1 MDFQRLLLQVE
12 QALSSEEVQALA
24 FLCTDLLGKDLNS
37 VTTASK
43 LFSLLTDQEL
53 LSPDQPCLLA
63 DLLLTIQRH
72 SLMRGLGLNNQ
83 LPTTSRDISPYRK
96 MLYDLSENIT
106 RDELREIKFLLSNEL
121 PRRKLE
127 DNLTTLQLFLE
138 MEKMDILSIIKL
150 NTLESIIESVCPVLK
165 KTIEKYKTQ
174 NSLSGPGT
182 QETGVGQLR
191 PRSVSEA
198 HAGIQAAS
206 MLPKRPVSCE
216 LSVEPYGH
224 SDETLI
230 PPTNFSSSQ
239 PSAKVSSLNRSD
251 TSLDVRRVS
260 YSMDAGLSHGLSL
273 LSTNGD
279 NCAAPI
285 KEYHH
290 VSSTSSCGDNKNF
303 GPADP
308 QRGNTKREELGE
320 YSMTGKKRGFCLIIN
335 NCDFRNSPLPLKE
348 RAGTHIDKSKITFTC
363 NTYYTEILPIPVC
376 GLLLKNQGSTTTTC
390 VLESLVSVFKWLGF
404 ETQTEPD
411 CSREKILS
419 LLAELRNRDHSQM
432 DCLVCCV
439 LSHGLEGGVY
449 GVDGLEVSVR
459 ELTEPFSGL
468 ECSSLRDKPKLF
480 FIQACQGNKDQKQV
494 FIQSDGPAPSSTT
507 SSSICTDAVVHRDS
521 IPTDADFLLGMA
533 TVPHFASFRDKR
545 QGTWFIQ
552 SLCQNLINLVPSG
565 YDLLSILT
573 KVNDDV
579 SRKTNGIKK
588 QMPQPAYSLRKR
600 VVFPIPKEP
609 PPRLC
614 EPQALA

>member
-1 MDFQRLLLQVE
+1 MDFQRRLLQVE
-12 QALSSEEVQALA
+12 QALSSEDVQALA
-24 FLCTDLLGKDLNS
+24 FLCKDLLEKDLNS

-43 LFSLLTDQEL
+43 LFSLLTDKEL
-53 LSPDQPCLLA
+53 LSPDQPYLLA
-63 DLLLTIQRH
+63 DLLLTIQQH
-72 SLMRGLGLNNQ
+72 SLMRSLGLNNQ
-83 LPTTSRDISPYRK
+83 LSTTCSPISPYRK
-96 MLYDLSENIT
+96 LLYNLSENIT
-106 RDELREIKFLLSNEL
+106 KDELREIKFLLRIEL

-127 DNLTTLQLFLE
+127 DNLTTLQVFLE
-138 MEKMDILSIIKL
+138 MEKMDILSITKL
-150 NTLESIIESVCPVLK
+150 NTLESIFESVCPMLK
-165 KTIEKYKTQ
+165 TTIQKYKTQ
-174 NSLSGPGT
+174 NSLPGPGT
-182 QETGVGQLR
+182 QETGVGYR

-198 HAGIQAAS
+198 HPEIQAAS
-206 MLPKRPVSCE
+206 MLPKRPVSWG
-216 LSVEPYGH
+216 LSVEQFCH

-230 PPTNFSSSQ
+230 PPTYFSSSQ
-239 PSAKVSSLNRSD
+239 PSAKVSSLNRPD
-251 TSLDVRRVS
+251 TSLDVWRVS
-260 YSMDAGLSHGLSL
+260 DPMDAGLSHRLSL

-279 NCAAPI
+279 NCASPS

-290 VSSTSSCGDNKNF
+290 VSSTSSCGDHKNF

-308 QRGNTKREELGE
+308 QTGNTKREELGE

-335 NCDFRNSPLPLKE
+335 NCDFSNSPQLLKE
-348 RAGTHIDKSKITFTC
+348 REGTHIDKK
-363 NTYYTEILPIPVC
+363 
-376 GLLLKNQGSTTTTC
+376 
-390 VLESLVSVFKWLGF
+390 SLVSVFKWLGF

-439 LSHGLEGGVY
+439 LSHGLAGGVY

-494 FIQSDGPAPSSTT
+494 FIQSDGPGPSSTT
-507 SSSICTDAVVHRDS
+507 TSSICTDAVVHRDS

-614 EPQALA
+614 EPQVLA

>member
-1 MDFQRLLLQVE
+1 MDFQRRLLQVE

-83 LPTTSRDISPYRK
+83 LPTTSRHISPYRK

-138 MEKMDILSIIKL
+138 MEKMDILSIVKL

-165 KTIEKYKTQ
+165 KTIKKYKTQ

-224 SDETLI
+224 SDETL
-230 PPTNFSSSQ
+230 N
-239 PSAKVSSLNRSD
+239 VSSLNRSD

-290 VSSTSSCGDNKNF
+290 VSSTSSCGDNTNF
-303 GPADP
+303 GPADA

-348 RAGTHIDKSKITFTC
+348 RAGTHIDKK
-363 NTYYTEILPIPVC
+363 
-376 GLLLKNQGSTTTTC
+376 
-390 VLESLVSVFKWLGF
+390 SLVSVFKWLGF

>member
-239 PSAKVSSLNRSD
+239 PSAKVN
-251 TSLDVRRVS
+251 VRRVS

-348 RAGTHIDKSKITFTC
+348 RAGTHIDKK
-363 NTYYTEILPIPVC
+363 
-376 GLLLKNQGSTTTTC
+376 
-390 VLESLVSVFKWLGF
+390 SLVSVFKWLGF

>member
-1 MDFQRLLLQVE
+1 MLPPKVQEMDFQRLLLQVE

-24 FLCTDLLGKDLNS
+24 FLCKDLLDKDLNS

-53 LSPDQPCLLA
+53 LSPDQPYLLA

-83 LPTTSRDISPYRK
+83 LPTTSRHISPYRK
-96 MLYDLSENIT
+96 LLYNLSENIT
-106 RDELREIKFLLSNEL
+106 RDELREIKFLLWNEL

-150 NTLESIIESVCPVLK
+150 NTLESIFESVCPMLNTRIK
-165 KTIEKYKTQ
+165 KYKTQ
-174 NSLSGPGT
+174 NSLAGT

-191 PRSVSEA
+191 PRSVSDA
-198 HAGIQAAS
+198 HPGIQAAS

-216 LSVEPYGH
+216 VSVEQYDH

-230 PPTNFSSSQ
+230 PHTYFSSSQ
-239 PSAKVSSLNRSD
+239 PSAKVTSLNQSD
-251 TSLDVRRVS
+251 TSLDARRVP
-260 YSMDAGLSHGLSL
+260 YLMDAGLSHGLSL

-290 VSSTSSCGDNKNF
+290 VSSTSSFGDSKNF

-308 QRGNTKREELGE
+308 QTGNTKREELGE

-335 NCDFRNSPLPLKE
+335 NHDFRNSPQPLKDRE
-348 RAGTHIDKSKITFTC
+348 GTHIDKK
-363 NTYYTEILPIPVC
+363 
-376 GLLLKNQGSTTTTC
+376 
-390 VLESLVSVFKWLGF
+390 SLVSVFKWLGF

-480 FIQACQGNKDQKQV
+480 FIQACQGNKEQKQV
-494 FIQSDGPAPSSTT
+494 FIQSDGPGPSSTT
-507 SSSICTDAVVHRDS
+507 TSSICTDAVVHRDS

-552 SLCQNLINLVPSG
+552 SLCQNLIDLVPSG

-600 VVFPIPKEP
+600 VVFPIPKEH

>member
-83 LPTTSRDISPYRK
+83 LPTTSRHISPYRK

-121 PRRKLE
+121 SRRKLE

-138 MEKMDILSIIKL
+138 MEKMDILSIVKL

-165 KTIEKYKTQ
+165 KTIKKYKTQ

-182 QETGVGQLR
+182 QETGMGQLR

-216 LSVEPYGH
+216 LSVEQYDH
-224 SDETLI
+224 S
-230 PPTNFSSSQ
+230 PPTYFSCSQ
-239 PSAKVSSLNRSD
+239 LSTKVSSLNRSD
-251 TSLDVRRVS
+251 TSL
-260 YSMDAGLSHGLSL
+260 
-273 LSTNGD
+273 
-279 NCAAPI
+279 
-285 KEYHH
+285 EYHQ

-335 NCDFRNSPLPLKE
+335 NYDFRNSPLPLKE
-348 RAGTHIDKSKITFTC
+348 RAGTHIDKK
-363 NTYYTEILPIPVC
+363 
-376 GLLLKNQGSTTTTC
+376 
-390 VLESLVSVFKWLGF
+390 SLVSVFKWLGF

-419 LLAELRNRDHSQM
+419 LLTELRNRDHSQM

>member
-1 MDFQRLLLQVE
+1 MLPLQ
-12 QALSSEEVQALA
+12 
-24 FLCTDLLGKDLNS
+24 K
-37 VTTASK
+37 
-43 LFSLLTDQEL
+43 
-53 LSPDQPCLLA
+53 
-63 DLLLTIQRH
+63 
-72 SLMRGLGLNNQ
+72 
-83 LPTTSRDISPYRK
+83 YRK

-138 MEKMDILSIIKL
+138 MEKMDILSIVKL

-165 KTIEKYKTQ
+165 KTIKKYKTQ

-191 PRSVSEA
+191 PTSVSEA

-224 SDETLI
+224 SDETLT
-230 PPTNFSSSQ
+230 PPTYFSSSQ

-285 KEYHH
+285 KEYNH

-348 RAGTHIDKSKITFTC
+348 RAGTHIDKK
-363 NTYYTEILPIPVC
+363 
-376 GLLLKNQGSTTTTC
+376 
-390 VLESLVSVFKWLGF
+390 SLVSVFKWLGF

-480 FIQACQGNKDQKQV
+480 FIQACQGNKEQKQV

>member
-12 QALSSEEVQALA
+12 QALSSEEVEALA

-43 LFSLLTDQEL
+43 LFSMLTDQEL

-83 LPTTSRDISPYRK
+83 LPTTSRHISPYRK

-106 RDELREIKFLLSNEL
+106 RDELRGIKFLLSNEL

-138 MEKMDILSIIKL
+138 MEKMDILSIVKL
-150 NTLESIIESVCPVLK
+150 KTLERIIESVCPVLK
-165 KTIEKYKTQ
+165 QKIKKYKTQ

-182 QETGVGQLR
+182 QETGMGQLR

-216 LSVEPYGH
+216 LSVEQYGH
-224 SDETLI
+224 S
-230 PPTNFSSSQ
+230 PPTYFSCSQ

-335 NCDFRNSPLPLKE
+335 NCDFRNSPLLLKE
-348 RAGTHIDKSKITFTC
+348 RAGTHIDKK
-363 NTYYTEILPIPVC
+363 
-376 GLLLKNQGSTTTTC
+376 
-390 VLESLVSVFKWLGF
+390 SLVSVFKWLGF

-419 LLAELRNRDHSQM
+419 LLTELRNRDHSQM

>member
-348 RAGTHIDKSKITFTC
+348 RAGTHIDKK
-363 NTYYTEILPIPVC
+363 
-376 GLLLKNQGSTTTTC
+376 
-390 VLESLVSVFKWLGF
+390 SLVSVFKWLGF

>member
-53 LSPDQPCLLA
+53 LSSDQPCLLA

-83 LPTTSRDISPYRK
+83 LPTTSRHISPYRK

-138 MEKMDILSIIKL
+138 MEKMDILSIVKL

-165 KTIEKYKTQ
+165 KTIKKYKTQ

-191 PRSVSEA
+191 PTSVSEA

-224 SDETLI
+224 SDETLT
-230 PPTNFSSSQ
+230 PPTYFSSSQ

-285 KEYHH
+285 KEYNH

-348 RAGTHIDKSKITFTC
+348 RAGTHIDKK
-363 NTYYTEILPIPVC
+363 
-376 GLLLKNQGSTTTTC
+376 
-390 VLESLVSVFKWLGF
+390 SLVSVFKWLGF

-480 FIQACQGNKDQKQV
+480 FIQACQGNKEQKQV

>member
-83 LPTTSRDISPYRK
+83 LTTTSRHISPYRK

-121 PRRKLE
+121 PRRKRE

-165 KTIEKYKTQ
+165 KTIKKYNTQ

-198 HAGIQAAS
+198 HAGIQAAC

-216 LSVEPYGH
+216 LSVEQYGH
-224 SDETLI
+224 SDEALI
-230 PPTNFSSSQ
+230 PPTYFSSSQ
-239 PSAKVSSLNRSD
+239 HSTNVSSLNRSD

-320 YSMTGKKRGFCLIIN
+320 YSMTGQKRGFCLIIN

-348 RAGTHIDKSKITFTC
+348 RAGTHIDKK
-363 NTYYTEILPIPVC
+363 
-376 GLLLKNQGSTTTTC
+376 
-390 VLESLVSVFKWLGF
+390 SLVSVFKWLGF

-533 TVPHFASFRDKR
+533 TLPHFSSFRDKR

-609 PPRLC
+609 PPRLY

>member
-24 FLCTDLLGKDLNS
+24 FLCKDLLDKDLNS

-43 LFSLLTDQEL
+43 LFSLLMDQEL
-53 LSPDQPCLLA
+53 LSPDQPYLLA
-63 DLLLTIQRH
+63 DLLLTIQRN

-83 LPTTSRDISPYRK
+83 LPTTSSLISPYRK
-96 MLYDLSENIT
+96 LLYNLSENIT
-106 RDELREIKFLLSNEL
+106 TDELREIKFLLSNEL

-138 MEKMDILSIIKL
+138 MEKIDILSIIKL
-150 NTLESIIESVCPVLK
+150 NTLESIFGIVCPMLK
-165 KTIEKYKTQ
+165 TTIKKYKTQ
-174 NSLSGPGT
+174 NSLAGPGT
-182 QETGVGQLR
+182 QETGVGQFR
-191 PRSVSEA
+191 PRSVSVSEA
-198 HAGIQAAS
+198 HPGIQAAS
-206 MLPKRPVSCE
+206 MLPKRTVFCE
-216 LSVEPYGH
+216 LSVEQYSH

-230 PPTNFSSSQ
+230 PPTYFSSSQ
-239 PSAKVSSLNRSD
+239 PSAKVSCLNRSD
-251 TSLDVRRVS
+251 TSLADVRRVS
-260 YSMDAGLSHGLSL
+260 YSMDAVLSHGLSL

-279 NCAAPI
+279 NCAALI

-308 QRGNTKREELGE
+308 QTGNTKREELGE

-335 NCDFRNSPLPLKE
+335 NNDFRNSPQLLKE
-348 RAGTHIDKSKITFTC
+348 REGTHIDKK
-363 NTYYTEILPIPVC
+363 
-376 GLLLKNQGSTTTTC
+376 
-390 VLESLVSVFKWLGF
+390 SLVSVFNWLGF

-419 LLAELRNRDHSQM
+419 LLVELSKRDHSQM

-459 ELTEPFSGL
+459 ELTKPFSGL

-494 FIQSDGPAPSSTT
+494 FIQSDGPGPSSTT
-507 SSSICTDAVVHRDS
+507 TSSICTDAVVHRDS

-533 TVPHFASFRDKR
+533 TVPHFASFRDKKL
-545 QGTWFIQ
+545 GTWFIQ

-609 PPRLC
+609 PPKL
-614 EPQALA
+614 